1 MMVVQSILRKL
12 KMSNQLMTEPPL
24 DPPETAEDRKD
35 SAELK
40 LYRTLEMLKGHLDRD
55 DNHEL
60 ELQHMAC
67 QARDDD
73 EIDRDMHGEDGSLD
87 PVTF

>member
-1 MMVVQSILRKL
+1 MTKL
-12 KMSNQLMTEPPL
+12 LTTEPLL
-24 DPPETAEDRKD
+24 DPPETAEDKKD

-40 LYRTLEMLKGHLDRD
+40 LYRTLQMLRGHLDRD

-60 ELQHMAC
+60 ELQHMAW

-73 EIDRDMHGEDGSLD
+73 EIDRDMYGEDGSLD

>member
-1 MMVVQSILRKL
+1 
-12 KMSNQLMTEPPL
+12 
-24 DPPETAEDRKD
+24 
-35 SAELK
+35 
-40 LYRTLEMLKGHLDRD
+40 MLKGHLDRD

-73 EIDRDMHGEDGSLD
+73 EIDRDMYGEDGSLD
-87 PVTF
+87 PATF

>member
-1 MMVVQSILRKL
+1 MVQFTWRG
-12 KMSNQLMTEPPL
+12 LMTKLLTTEPLL
-24 DPPETAEDRKD
+24 DPPETAEDKKD

-40 LYRTLEMLKGHLDRD
+40 LYRTLQMLRGHLDRD

-60 ELQHMAC
+60 ELQHMAW

-73 EIDRDMHGEDGSLD
+73 EIDRDMYGEDGSLD

>member
-1 MMVVQSILRKL
+1 MTKPLT
-12 KMSNQLMTEPPL
+12 TEPSL
-24 DPPETAEDRKD
+24 DPPETVEDRRD
-35 SAELK
+35 AVQSK
-40 LYRTLEMLKGHLDRD
+40 LYRTLQKLQGHLVRD
-55 DNHEL
+55 DEVEL

>member
-1 MMVVQSILRKL
+1 VVQFTWRG
-12 KMSNQLMTEPPL
+12 LMTKLLTTEPLL
-24 DPPETAEDRKD
+24 DPPETAEDKKD

-40 LYRTLEMLKGHLDRD
+40 LYRTLQMLRGHLDRD

-60 ELQHMAC
+60 ELQHMAW

-73 EIDRDMHGEDGSLD
+73 EIDRDMYGEDGSLD
-87 PVTF
+87 PATF

>member
-1 MMVVQSILRKL
+1 
-12 KMSNQLMTEPPL
+12 MSNQLMTEPPL

-35 SAELK
+35 SVQSK
-40 LYRTLEMLKGHLDRD
+40 LYRTLQRLQGHLVRD
-55 DNHEL
+55 DEVEL

-87 PVTF
+87 PATF

>member
-1 MMVVQSILRKL
+1 MIVAQFTWRK
-12 KMSNQLMTEPPL
+12 KMNQLMTEPPL
-24 DPPETAEDRKD
+24 DPPETVEDRKD

-87 PVTF
+87 PATF